1 MELKKSVKA
10 DLEWRKPT
18 FLQIGLVASLL
29 IVYLAFELVGSRE
42 KADELV
48 GVGTQLIE
56 DEKVIQ
62 TEQPKDPPP
71 PPPQQ
76 MAVSLI
82 EIVADNIRLEDFV
95 VDAEATIDMVVDEVV
110 YVEAA
115 VEEVKEA
122 EIFVIVEV
130 LPEYPGGDEA
140 RIKFMKENLVY
151 PKWARDAGVEGRVM
165 VGFVVEP
172 DGRLT
177 NFSVVRSVAPVL
189 DEEAVRVAKMMPKWI
204 PGKQRGRAVRV
215 QFQIP
220 ITFTLN

>member
-18 FLQIGLVASLL
+18 FLQIGLVVSLL
-29 IVYLAFELVGSRE
+29 TVYLAFELIGSRE
-42 KADELV
+42 KSDGGLAVAGQFLD
-48 GVGTQLIE
+48 

-62 TEQPKDPPP
+62 TEQPKEPPP

-82 EIVADNIRLEDFV
+82 EIVADDIKLEDFT
-95 VDAEATIDMVVDEVV
+95 VDAESSTDLVVDEVV

-151 PKWARDAGVEGRVM
+151 PKWAREAQLEGRVM

-177 NFSVVRSVAPVL
+177 NFSIVRSVAPVL
-189 DEEAVRVAKMMPKWI
+189 DEEALRVAKMMPRWV
-204 PGKQRGRAVRV
+204 PGKQRGKAVRV